1 MSNDQLSEFDKAKII
16 PAPFGK
22 YRGLSLNLIAKDDEG
37 LLYLHDFMQHLQN
50 LNEPFRNAL
59 KVFLSDPRVI
69 ADVEELHAARAKWRG
84 KKLDKTAAR
93 VNPQPTPPSEEEEW
107 TF

>member
-1 MSNDQLSEFDKAKII
+1 MSNDQFDNAKNI
-16 PAPFGK
+16 PIPFGK
-22 YRGLSLNLIAKDDEG
+22 YRGLTLNQCAKDDEG
-37 LLYLHDFMQHLQN
+37 LLYLADFMRHLQN
-50 LNEPFRNAL
+50 LNEPFRAAL
-59 KVFLSDPRVI
+59 NFFLDDPRVI

-93 VNPQPTPPSEEEEW
+93 VNPPAPPPQDEEEW